1 MCFKK
6 KKRLGVTYIDDRKCL
21 LLAAQSVDVLIAL
34 DKDELY
40 KDRLLALQDSLLYLS
55 PRENQEVFDIDQK
68 IAEKIGDLKLILNK
82 SDNIKD
88 ESVDKIITTIF
99 VMIKER
105 DAKELK

>member
-6 KKRLGVTYIDDRKCL
+6 KKRLGFTYIDDRKCL
-21 LLAAQSVDVLIAL
+21 LLAAQSIDVLIAL

-40 KDRLLALQDSLLYLS
+40 KDRLLSLQDSLLYLS

-82 SDNIKD
+82 SDDIKD
-88 ESVDKIITTIF
+88 ESIDKIITTIF

>member
-21 LLAAQSVDVLIAL
+21 LLAAQSIDVLIAL

-82 SDNIKD
+82 SDDIKD
-88 ESVDKIITTIF
+88 ESIDKIITTIF